1 MHPLVALPSTRH
13 AHSATTLLVHVVWST
28 HRRAPWLDISFDP
41 RLAELLAR
49 LAKRVGTET
58 LAIGNAADH
67 VHVVARHPPS
77 VAVSDVVQKL
87 KGASAHAMR
96 AAVPHAT
103 GHLWQAGYWAESVG
117 PFELPAVVA
126 YVRDQRAHH
135 DGHREASEPWE
146 SQVP

>member
-1 MHPLVALPSTRH
+1 MGTQLWPVSCRQEGMHPLVALPSTRH

-58 LAIGNAADH
+58 HAIG
-67 VHVVARHPPS
+67 
-77 VAVSDVVQKL
+77 
-87 KGASAHAMR
+87 